1 MLHNWIDI
9 FCLCVFGLFLF
20 LGVWSGL
27 LKSLFRLAAWAAGA
41 LGAYFAKDI
50 AGGFLRANFQLDDI
64 SLSIL
69 CVIAGFLIP
78 FLIISLIGHFMDKA
92 MKNSSLSGMNRLGG
106 GVFGLFKAL
115 ILCALALSILHVL
128 PLRGEL
134 KTTRN
139 ASAFYSAYRSGLNVC
154 GLDIPDGD
162 TLEKQITDKVT
173 TGVKSA
179 TAKASD
185 TVVKQTKSALAAG
198 ADSAKTALKE
208 NPLKEKQ
215 AGRTEIKKGT
225 AKPDSTE
232 TKEKSKA
239 KRNATAKKPSAPKK

>member
-50 AGGFLRANFQLDDI
+50 AGDFLRANFQLDDI

-78 FLIISLIGHFMDKA
+78 FLIISLLGHFMDKA
-92 MKNSSLSGMNRLGG
+92 MKSSSLSGMNRLGG

-162 TLEKQITDKVT
+162 TLEQQITDKVT
-173 TGVKSA
+173 TGVKNA

-239 KRNATAKKPSAPKK
+239 KRNATAKKSSALKK